1 VPILAGSTPKIIEF
15 KGLMNTRQWAFI
27 SEEGLTDQWW
37 YMIFNRTEELLS
49 IMPLFSGPYFSS
61 PLVLRWAV
69 KQGFQAPAA
78 SNSGQCPG
86 DIASSICKSKDSF
99 CRQENEGF
107 TCHCNI
113 GYQGNP
119 YIADR
124 CKGHYY
130 PLLILLCTPY
140 AHSLFLFHYVCR
152 RNIYVSRCLH
162 CSLHWGIS
170 IILLLIVHSGLG

>member
-1 VPILAGSTPKIIEF
+1 
-15 KGLMNTRQWAFI
+15 MNTRQWAFI

-107 TCHCNI
+107 TCHCNT

-119 YIADR
+119 YIADG

-130 PLLILLCTPY
+130 SLLILLCTPY
-140 AHSLFLFHYVCR
+140 AHAHSLFLFHYVEG
-152 RNIYVSRCLH
+152 IYMFLDVCIAHYIGGFQLY
-162 CSLHWGIS
+162 CYLLFILVS